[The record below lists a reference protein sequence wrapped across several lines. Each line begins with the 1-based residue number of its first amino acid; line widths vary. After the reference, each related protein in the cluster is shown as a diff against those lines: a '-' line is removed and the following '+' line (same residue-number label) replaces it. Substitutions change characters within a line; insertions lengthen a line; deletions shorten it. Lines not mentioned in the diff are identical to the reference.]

1 MKSMLLLGTL
11 ATLCYAKEEAQTGIM
26 IGIDLGTTY
35 SCVGV
40 WRNDRVDIIPNDQGN
55 RITPSYVAFTENE
68 RLVGDAAKNQA
79 AMNPL
84 NTVFDAKRLIGRTWD
99 DEKLQDDK
107 KLLPYEIINKNG
119 KPSIRVEWSG
129 EKKELFPEQ
138 ISGVVLEYMKK
149 ISDTFLGEN
158 ITSAV
163 ITVPAY
169 FNDAQRTATKDAGRL
184 AGLKVERILNE
195 PTAAAIA
202 YGLDKKDKGE
212 VNIIVFD
219 LGGGTFDVSLL
230 TIDGEVFE
238 VQATSGD
245 THLGGEDFDNNIV
258 AYFSTLWKQKTKK
271 DVKKDPRAVG
281 KLKREAEKAKRA
293 LSSQQTVRIEID
305 SLQDG
310 VDFSEQLT
318 RAKFEE
324 LNLDLFKKTIKPVK
338 RVLKDSSM
346 SKKDIDQVV
355 LVGGSTRI
363 PKVQELLKEFFD
375 GKALNFDINPD
386 EAVAYGAAVQASVLS
401 NHPSQRNDQIAL
413 LDVNP
418 LSLGIETT
426 GGVMTK
432 LIPRGTTLPTKKS
445 QIFSTAADNQ
455 QTVLIQVYEGER
467 SMTKDNNILG
477 QFELTS
483 IPPAP
488 RGVPQIEVTFELDVN
503 SILKVSAA
511 DKGTD
516 KVASITIEQNK
527 DRLSDEEI
535 EKLVQEAEENADQ
548 DRIAKEMVE
557 AKNNLDQYLYQLK
570 QQVNGDL
577 GKKLSAEDKKTV
589 SAAIEDGLTWIG
601 SHENKATKEDYEE
614 KKAEVEAVVQPIIS
628 KSSGSGD
635 GKSGEAWEAEDDDDD
650 DDEL

>member
-1 MKSMLLLGTL
+1 MIKNLLLVTL
-11 ATLCYAKEEAQTGIM
+11 ASFVNAKEEDPTGIM
-26 IGIDLGTTY
+26 VGIDLGTTY

-55 RITPSYVAFTENE
+55 RITPSYVAFTEDE

-79 AMNPL
+79 AMNPY
-84 NTVFDAKRLIGRTWD
+84 NTVFDAKRLIGRKWD
-99 DEKLQDDK
+99 DNKLQDDK
-107 KLLPYEIINKNG
+107 KLLPYEMFAKNG
-119 KPSIRVEWSG
+119 KPTIRVKWA
-129 EKKELFPEQ
+129 KESKEFYPEQ
-138 ISGVVLEYMKK
+138 ISAIVLEYMIK
-149 ISDTFLGEN
+149 ISETFLGEK
-158 ITSAV
+158 ITRAV
-163 ITVPAY
+163 VTVPAY
-169 FNDAQRTATKDAGRL
+169 FNDAQRQATKDAGAI

-202 YGLDKKDKGE
+202 YGLDKKAQGE

-238 VQATSGD
+238 VQATAGD

-258 AYFSTLWKQKTKK
+258 EYFATLWKQKTKK
-271 DVKKDPRAVG
+271 NVRDDARAVG

-310 VDFSEQLT
+310 EDFSEQLT

-324 LNLDLFKKTIKPVK
+324 LNIDLFKKTIKPVK
-338 RVLKDSSM
+338 RVLKDAGLE
-346 SKKDIDQVV
+346 KKDIDQVV

-363 PKVQELLKEFFD
+363 PKVQELLQAFFD

-455 QTVLIQVYEGER
+455 QTVLIQVYEG
-467 SMTKDNNILG
+467 
-477 QFELTS
+477 
-483 IPPAP
+483 
-488 RGVPQIEVTFELDVN
+488 
-503 SILKVSAA
+503 
-511 DKGTD
+511 
-516 KVASITIEQNK
+516 
-527 DRLSDEEI
+527 
-535 EKLVQEAEENADQ
+535 
-548 DRIAKEMVE
+548 
-557 AKNNLDQYLYQLK
+557 
-570 QQVNGDL
+570 
-577 GKKLSAEDKKTV
+577 
-589 SAAIEDGLTWIG
+589 
-601 SHENKATKEDYEE
+601 
-614 KKAEVEAVVQPIIS
+614 IS
-628 KSSGSGD
+628 Y
-635 GKSGEAWEAEDDDDD
+635 
-650 DDEL
+650 